1 MSLEGEGA
9 TSKGMGEGQ
18 GGGRGFKGVGFFGLV
33 LCGFLPGPLVL
44 RMISFI
50 VLSTHPTPFAALM
63 KCAV

>member
-18 GGGRGFKGVGFFGLV
+18 GGREGVQRSWLFGLV

-44 RMISFI
+44 RMISFF
-50 VLSTHPTPFAALM
+50 LFYLPTLPPSPH
-63 KCAV
+63 